1 MAADVTAAEV
11 TAEVAAEVASE
22 ETDVTPVAS
31 VDGAEVVAAA
41 EVAAAEEDPAAE
53 VAAAAGTLKETPACW
68 QRPWAA
74 VRVFS

>member
-1 MAADVTAAEV
+1 MDVTAAEV
-11 TAEVAAEVASE
+11 TAEEAAEVAAEVGSE
-22 ETDVTPVAS
+22 EADVTPVAS

-41 EVAAAEEDPAAE
+41 EEDPAAE
-53 VAAAAGTLKETPACW
+53 VAAPAGMLKETPACW